1 MPLSGLRKV
10 LNINPPGAVSIILS
24 DFRLHGIRAHAQMND
39 RKNLLFRGKGA
50 LSVGCTRQQPRAD
63 EQQKASAAR
72 AFFSRFARGASAK
85 TVWGSMQA
93 EQVSIAQRWRRPCS
107 DPEYRKRGSDI
118 GKISEKCSS

>member
-10 LNINPPGAVSIILS
+10 LNINPWRGQHHSQRFPPSRNTRPRSNERPEESSV
-24 DFRLHGIRAHAQMND
+24 Q
-39 RKNLLFRGKGA
+39 GKGRPERW
-50 LSVGCTRQQPRAD
+50 LYSPEPRAD

-93 EQVSIAQRWRRPCS
+93 EQVSIAQ
-107 DPEYRKRGSDI
+107 
-118 GKISEKCSS
+118 